1 MAIFGINRILLL
13 KIMLQFKDIR
23 LVKFGEHITNVRKQ
37 KGLEP
42 LDITKKCA
50 LNLKDVLAIEK
61 GERNFGF
68 TTFLELAK
76 GLDVQPGDLFNVD
89 LTK

>member
-1 MAIFGINRILLL
+1 MNLL

-23 LVKFGEHITNVRKQ
+23 LVKFGQHIANLRKE

-61 GERNFGF
+61 GDRNFGF

-76 GLDVQPGDLFNVD
+76 GLEILPEELLKIDLS
-89 LTK
+89 K